1 MSEPLRILCLNYEY
15 PPVGGGGGRV
25 AHRINAELAR
35 RGHAVRVQ
43 TAGLRHLPARET
55 VDGVEI
61 FRAESFRRKE
71 DTCTV
76 PEMALYLATSFR
88 PALRLVREWRPHVI
102 HAHFAVPTGA
112 LAWAVSRLTGTP
124 YVLTA
129 HLGDVPGGV
138 PEQTAGLFRFV
149 QPFTRPIWRRAAAV
163 TAVSTFV
170 ADLAERAY
178 HRRPE
183 VVLNGIPSAPNE
195 DSERGK
201 KGKGEGPETFPFSP
215 FPALETPPRLLMVG
229 RLSVQKNPLL
239 AIRALALVRDRP
251 WELRVIGD
259 GPLRAEMEREVRAN
273 DLAAR
278 IRFLGW
284 LDAPAVGRAMSDAD
298 ALLISSRSEGL
309 PMAAIEALSHG
320 LAIVSTRIGGVADI
334 VEDGANGLLAEP
346 TAESFAA
353 ALRKILTDPRALPA
367 MRRASAARA
376 SRFDLP
382 VSVDAYEAILRRHS
396 RAA

>member
-25 AHRINAELAR
+25 AHRINAGLVA

-43 TAGLRHLPARET
+43 TAGLRHLPTHEI

-61 FRAESFRRKE
+61 FRSESFRQRE

-76 PEMALYLATSFR
+76 PEMALYLATSFL
-88 PALRLVREWRPHVI
+88 PTLRQIRTWRPHVL
-102 HAHFAVPTGA
+102 HVHFAVPTGA
-112 LAWAVSRLTGTP
+112 LALPVSRLTATP

-138 PEQTAGLFRFV
+138 PEQTAGLFRLV
-149 QPFTRPIWRRAAAV
+149 QPLTRPIWRRAAAL

-178 HRRPE
+178 GRRPE
-183 VVLNGIPSAPNE
+183 VVLNGMTL
-195 DSERGK
+195 
-201 KGKGEGPETFPFSP
+201 GPR
-215 FPALETPPRLLMVG
+215 PAIEVRRPPRLLLVG

-239 AIRALALVRDRP
+239 AIRALALVRDLP
-251 WELRVIGD
+251 WEFHVIGD
-259 GPLRAEMEREVRAN
+259 GPLRVEMERETRT
-273 DLAAR
+273 LGLEPK

-284 LDAPAVGRAMSDAD
+284 LDSPRVAAEMAAAD
-298 ALLISSRSEGL
+298 ILLLTSLSEGL
-309 PMAAIEALSHG
+309 PMAAIEALDRG
-320 LAIVSTRIGGVADI
+320 LAIVSSRIGGVTDVV
-334 VEDGANGLLAEP
+334 VEGENGVLCDL

-353 ALRKILTDPRALPA
+353 ALRPILEDPAGLAA
-367 MRRASAARA
+367 MRTASAARA
-376 SRFDLP
+376 ERFDITR
-382 VSVDAYEAILRRHS
+382 VIDAYEDILRQPS
-396 RAA
+396 RSA